1 MDLGLGGRV
10 AIVGGSSKGMGKAV
24 AMGLARGGASVAI
37 CSRHGDELEQT
48 AAEIRAAVATDL
60 VQPVVADLSAP
71 GDVDR
76 LVGEVT
82 ARWGRVDIVV
92 VNLGGP
98 PPGQPTELS
107 DDDWQGAF
115 GLGFYS
121 AVGLCRRVHPLMRG
135 QERGRIISILS
146 LSVRQPEDNLALSTV
161 ARTAV
166 AAFMKTLSNEVARE
180 GITVNTV
187 LPGSIATE
195 RLQGV
200 WEMQARFPR
209 PGPGQRQGRPAG
221 SGPGGPLRRPEGGGR
236 SHLLPRLGEGQ
247 LPYRAEYPHR
257 RRPEPRDDLVWCR
270 K

>member
-1 MDLGLGGRV
+1 
-10 AIVGGSSKGMGKAV
+10 
-24 AMGLARGGASVAI
+24 
-37 CSRHGDELEQT
+37 
-48 AAEIRAAVATDL
+48 
-60 VQPVVADLSAP
+60 
-71 GDVDR
+71 

-115 GLGFYS
+115 ELSFYS
-121 AVGLCRRVHPLMRG
+121 AVGLCRRVLPLMRR

-200 WEMQARFPR
+200 WEMQARFH
-209 PGPGQRQGRPAG
+209 GRDLANARDDRLALVPAG
-221 SGPGGPLRRPEGGGR
+221 RFGAPKEVADLICFLGSERASFLTGLNIPIDGG
-236 SHLLPRLGEGQ
+236 Q
-247 LPYRAEYPHR
+247 NRATI
-257 RRPEPRDDLVWCR
+257 
-270 K
+270 

>member
-10 AIVGGSSKGMGKAV
+10 AIVGGSSKGMGKDV
-24 AMGLARGGASVAI
+24 AMGLAREGASVAI
-37 CSRHGDELEQT
+37 CSRHGDELERT
-48 AAEIRAAVATDL
+48 AAEIRDAAATDL

-71 GDVDR
+71 DDVDR

-92 VNLGGP
+92 INLGGP

-107 DDDWQGAF
+107 DEDWQGAF
-115 GLGFYS
+115 ELSFYS
-121 AVGLCRRVHPLMRG
+121 AVGLCRRVLPLMRRQG
-135 QERGRIISILS
+135 WGRIISILS

-166 AAFMKTLSNEVARE
+166 AAFMKTLSNEVASE

-187 LPGSIATE
+187 LPGSVATE

-200 WEMQARFPR
+200 WEMQARFH
-209 PGPGQRQGRPAG
+209 GRDLAHARDDRLGLIPAG
-221 SGPGGPLRRPEGGGR
+221 RFGAPEEVADLICFLASEKAGFITGLHIPIDGGQHR
-236 SHLLPRLGEGQ
+236 STI
-247 LPYRAEYPHR
+247 
-257 RRPEPRDDLVWCR
+257 
-270 K
+270 